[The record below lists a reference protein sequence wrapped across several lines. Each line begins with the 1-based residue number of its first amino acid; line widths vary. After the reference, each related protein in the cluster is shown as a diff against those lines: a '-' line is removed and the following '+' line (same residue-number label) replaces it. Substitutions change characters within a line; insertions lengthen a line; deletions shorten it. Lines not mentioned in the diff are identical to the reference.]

1 MILSLLRIFP
11 RPGKRDQ
18 VLEILQSVTGPAL
31 AEPGCV
37 GCEIA
42 AGIGDGS
49 LLFVEEWK
57 SEADLARHLRSDL
70 YDRVLAAVEEAA
82 LPPRLLFV
90 DLRNARGLDLVREAR
105 AGDAVHL

>member
-42 AGIGDGS
+42 AGIGDET
-49 LLFVEEWK
+49 LFFIGEWRT
-57 SEADLARHLRSDL
+57 EADLARHLTSDL
-70 YDRVLAAVEEAA
+70 YARVLAAVEEAA